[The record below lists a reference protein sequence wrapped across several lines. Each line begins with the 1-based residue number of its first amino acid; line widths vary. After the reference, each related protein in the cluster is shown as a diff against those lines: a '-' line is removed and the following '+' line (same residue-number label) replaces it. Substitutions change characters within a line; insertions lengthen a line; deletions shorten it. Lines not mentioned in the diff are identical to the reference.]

1 MSCESRSRCSGRAG
15 GAVTWL
21 PPAICFAPPRPED
34 PLPTRLQVYETP
46 EVTVTF
52 DPSRCIHSAE
62 CVRALPG
69 VFDPRERRWVRL
81 ENAPADAIEAAVGRC
96 PTGAL
101 HARRMTPGP
110 DAGPS
115 DTMVVVRLA
124 DHGPLL
130 LRGPVRII
138 DADGQLIAEDSRVA
152 LCRCGQSGNA
162 PFCDGSHARVRFNPS
177 R

>member
-1 MSCESRSRCSGRAG
+1 M
-15 GAVTWL
+15 TWL
-21 PPAICFAPPRPED
+21 PPAICFAPPWPED

-69 VFDPRERRWVRL
+69 V
-81 ENAPADAIEAAVGRC
+81 
-96 PTGAL
+96 
-101 HARRMTPGP
+101 
-110 DAGPS
+110 
-115 DTMVVVRLA
+115 RLA

-138 DADGQLIAEDSRVA
+138 EADGQLLAEDSRVA